1 MVSGGGVVAAAG
13 LALALFRVRT
23 LAQLPAVLTR
33 RRDGGTL
40 PDEMP
45 STTHTVAAVALIWW
59 FDKMVAHALAR
70 VGSTF
75 PSSIVSM
82 MISLSALSGVQLAVG
97 AAAADRCVN
106 ILVPGTAFLGK
117 HLLAFLTPVV
127 VPIPTAICDLWT
139 EGGALTL
146 LRVLVLHFGGWAL
159 THATSGVISR
169 AVVNATTKPGSPSP
183 PATPPRT
190 PDPEEQVEIEV
201 QLAGSSEEEQTKT
214 EMFTPGVR
222 QQDREHASR
231 EHVVAH
237 QAAVRG
243 LWTTAA
249 CIGYGVAPLLGPTPA
264 LVCTLQAT
272 LLHAQRIPTRIGLGP
287 AAPLVISA
295 AATAAAC
302 VSLGQVRGHTMAAAF
317 SAYGLRSRLPFWGS
331 ASAVHVELLSA
342 ATFALGFRIFALRKL
357 VLTNIAAI
365 IATCVVGA
373 SSSLLIT
380 PLVAR
385 LVGLS
390 PALSLTLSQRSVT
403 TPFALAGAATLGPSV
418 SPVLTASVVSIG
430 AIHCAV
436 CGLRILDWLG
446 LVSTKHSVAR
456 GLAMGCSSYGVGT
469 GTLLQEGE
477 AEAAGVSSAA
487 LVLMGFV
494 HAVLLSSSPVVT
506 LMQRLAG
513 VSS

>member
-1 MVSGGGVVAAAG
+1 MVSGGGVVAGAG

-23 LAQLPAVLTR
+23 LAQLPAVFTR

-45 STTHTVAAVALIWW
+45 STAHTVAAVAFIWW

-82 MISLSALSGVQLAVG
+82 LISLSALTGVQLAAG
-97 AAAADRCVN
+97 AAVADRCVSV
-106 ILVPGTAFLGK
+106 LVPGTAFLGK

-127 VPIPTAICDLWT
+127 VPIPTAICDLWA

-146 LRVLVLHFGGWAL
+146 VRVLVLHFGGWAL
-159 THATSGVISR
+159 THATSGVIGR
-169 AVVNATTKPGSPSP
+169 AVVNATTEPESPSP

-190 PDPEEQVEIEV
+190 PDPEEQAVIE
-201 QLAGSSEEEQTKT
+201 GSSEEEQTKT

-222 QQDREHASR
+222 QQDREQASR
-231 EHVVAH
+231 EHATAH

-249 CIGYGVAPLLGPTPA
+249 CIGYGVVPLVGPAPA
-264 LVCTLQAT
+264 LVCTCQAT
-272 LLHAQRIPTRIGLGP
+272 LLHAQRIPKRIGLGP

-302 VSLGQVRGHTMAAAF
+302 VSLGRLRGHTMAAAF
-317 SAYGLRSRLPFWGS
+317 SAYGTRSRLPFWGS
-331 ASAVHVELLSA
+331 AGAVHVELLSA
-342 ATFALGFRIFALRKL
+342 ATFALGFRVFALRKL
-357 VLTNIAAI
+357 VLDNITAI
-365 IATCVVGA
+365 IATTVVGA
-373 SSSLLIT
+373 SSSLLAT

-390 PALSLTLSQRSVT
+390 PALSLMLSQRSVT

-418 SPVLTASVVSIG
+418 SAVLTASVVSIG
-430 AIHCAV
+430 ALHCAV

-494 HAVLLSSSPVVT
+494 HAVLLSSSSVVT

-513 VSS
+513 ASS

>member
-1 MVSGGGVVAAAG
+1 VAGAG
-13 LALALFRVRT
+13 LLLTLYRVRT
-23 LAQLPAVLTR
+23 LGSLSSVFSR

-40 PDEMP
+40 PDDMP
-45 STTHTVAAVALIWW
+45 SSMHTLAAVATIWW
-59 FDKMVAHALAR
+59 FDKTVAHVLTR
-70 VGSTF
+70 LGSTF

-82 MISLSALSGVQLAVG
+82 MISLSALTGAQAVLG
-97 AAAADRCVN
+97 EAFTDRCVS
-106 ILVPGTAFLGK
+106 LLAPGTGFLGK

-127 VPIPTAICDLWT
+127 APIPTAICGLWA
-139 EGGALTL
+139 EGGAPTL
-146 LRVLVLHFGGWAL
+146 LRVLVLHFGGWAC
-159 THATSGVISR
+159 THATSGVIAR
-169 AVVNATTKPGSPSP
+169 AVGNATEPESLSP

-190 PDPEEQVEIEV
+190 PDPEEQAAIETQLSNSAV
-201 QLAGSSEEEQTKT
+201 QEEQKT

-222 QQDREHASR
+222 KHEREKAARQHAA
-231 EHVVAH
+231 AH
-237 QAAVRG
+237 QTAVRDV
-243 LWTTAA
+243 WTTAA
-249 CIGYGVAPLLGPTPA
+249 CIGYGVIPLFGPAPA

-302 VSLGQVRGHTMAAAF
+302 VSLGRLRGDTMTAAF
-317 SAYGLRSRLPFWGS
+317 TAYGMRSRIPFWGS
-331 ASAVHVELLSA
+331 AGAVHVELLSA
-342 ATFALGFRIFALRKL
+342 ATFALGFRVFALRQL
-357 VLTNIAAI
+357 VLTNIKAI
-365 IATCVVGA
+365 LATCVIGA
-373 SSSLLIT
+373 TSSLLLT

-390 PALSLTLSQRSVT
+390 PILSLMLSQRSVT
-403 TPFALAGAATLGPSV
+403 TPFALAGAATLGPAI

-446 LVSTKHSVAR
+446 LVSAQHPVAR

-469 GTLLQEGE
+469 GTLLQQGE

-487 LVLMGFV
+487 LVLIGFV
-494 HAVLLSSSPVVT
+494 HALLLSSRPVLT
-506 LMQRLAG
+506 LMRFLAG
-513 VSS
+513 AAS